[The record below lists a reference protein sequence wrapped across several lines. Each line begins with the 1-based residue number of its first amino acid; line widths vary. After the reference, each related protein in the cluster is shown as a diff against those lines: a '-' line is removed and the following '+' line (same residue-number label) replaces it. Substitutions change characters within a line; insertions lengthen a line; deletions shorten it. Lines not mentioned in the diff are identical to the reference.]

1 MENIDK
7 KIFDLL
13 WNNTPS
19 NGEEMFK
26 LIKEHNYLENEMV
39 VDMAGLDF
47 FSYACRTNNLEL
59 MSLLKELGCKINVT
73 EEYECNVIV
82 EHISNSRE
90 FFDPRRVIPHLI
102 SLGVEV
108 TRTVVDLYNF
118 IEISEDDPVFK
129 KIVENYD
136 KEKYGPHE
144 SIEINKFGVDRINY
158 FKEKL
163 LKEIN
168 TSGYQY
174 DLLYRCEYDSSKSL
188 DNGRHLVH
196 RVYRGG
202 RGYMQHL
209 YIDARAIPLL
219 ENDVIFEDVP
229 Y

>member
-1 MENIDK
+1 MGDIDK

-13 WNNTPS
+13 NNTPS

-39 VDMAGLDF
+39 VDMVGLEF

-59 MSLLKELGCKINVT
+59 MTLLKELGCKVT
-73 EEYECNVIV
+73 DKYEFNGIV

-90 FFDPRRVIPHLI
+90 FFDPQRVIPHLI

-118 IEISEDDPVFK
+118 IEISENDPVFNT
-129 KIVENYD
+129 IVEYYD

-144 SIEINKFGVDRINY
+144 SIEINIFGVDRINY

-163 LKEIN
+163 LTEIN
-168 TSGYQY
+168 TSRYH
-174 DLLYRCEYDSSKSL
+174 DDPLYHCEYNSSKSFDK
-188 DNGRHLVH
+188 DNGRYLVH
-196 RVYRGG
+196 RVYRDG
-202 RGYMQHL
+202 RGFLQHMW
-209 YIDARAIPLL
+209 IDARAIPLIK
-219 ENDVIFEDVP
+219 NDIKILDVSH
-229 Y
+229 